1 MDRDYAIFIQSINE
15 IKDKLEKENNDS
27 YKKILK
33 ALKDFIDAAD
43 SMHDLNPK
51 EAEEFKRIVQA
62 CLTSSLIAK
71 FKMFMKSS

>member
-1 MDRDYAIFIQSINE
+1 MDRDYTIFMQSINE

-33 ALKDFIDAAD
+33 ALKDFIGAVD

-51 EAEEFKRIVQA
+51 EAEEFINTV
-62 CLTSSLIAK
+62 SSSYAFSQIT
-71 FKMFMKSS
+71 KM

>member
-27 YKKILK
+27 YQKILK
-33 ALKDFIDAAD
+33 AIKDLIDAIE
-43 SMHDLNPK
+43 SVRDLNPK
-51 EAEEFKRIVQA
+51 EMEEFKRIVQS
-62 CLTSSLIAK
+62 CLTPSLIAK

>member
-1 MDRDYAIFIQSINE
+1 MDKDYTAFIQSINE

-33 ALKDFIDAAD
+33 ALKDFIDAVD

-51 EAEEFKRIVQA
+51 EAEEFINIV
-62 CLTSSLIAK
+62 SSSYAFSQIT
-71 FKMFMKSS
+71 KM

>member
-1 MDRDYAIFIQSINE
+1 MDRDYAIFMQSINE

-33 ALKDFIDAAD
+33 ALKDFIDAVD

-51 EAEEFKRIVQA
+51 EAEEFINIV
-62 CLTSSLIAK
+62 CSSYAFSQIT
-71 FKMFMKSS
+71 KM

>member
-1 MDRDYAIFIQSINE
+1 MDRDYTIFMQSINE

-33 ALKDFIDAAD
+33 ALKDFIDAVD

-51 EAEEFKRIVQA
+51 EAEEFIYIV
-62 CLTSSLIAK
+62 SSSYAFSQIT
-71 FKMFMKSS
+71 KM

>member
-1 MDRDYAIFIQSINE
+1 MIVI
-15 IKDKLEKENNDS
+15 
-27 YKKILK
+27 KKILK
-33 ALKDFIDAAD
+33 ALKDFIDAVD

-71 FKMFMKSS
+71 FKMFMKSI

>member
-1 MDRDYAIFIQSINE
+1 MDRDYTIFMQSINE

-33 ALKDFIDAAD
+33 ALKDFIDAVD

-51 EAEEFKRIVQA
+51 EAEEFIIIV
-62 CLTSSLIAK
+62 SSSYAFSQIT
-71 FKMFMKSS
+71 KM

>member
-1 MDRDYAIFIQSINE
+1 MDRDYTIFMQSINE

-33 ALKDFIDAAD
+33 ALKDFIDAVD

-51 EAEEFKRIVQA
+51 ETEEFINIV
-62 CLTSSLIAK
+62 SSSYAFSQIT
-71 FKMFMKSS
+71 KM